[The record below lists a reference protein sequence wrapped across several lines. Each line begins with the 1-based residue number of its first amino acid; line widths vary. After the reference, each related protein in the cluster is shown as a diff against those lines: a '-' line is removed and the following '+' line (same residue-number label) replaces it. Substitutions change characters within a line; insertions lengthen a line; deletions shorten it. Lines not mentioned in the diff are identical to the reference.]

1 MSDVRFRYQSNDFG
15 EYDIHYR
22 SFKNRN
28 QFDDA
33 GGVAEAL
40 GVSSAS
46 WPIFGLV
53 WQSGEILAQLMASYD
68 LGSKRILEVGCG
80 VGLASLVLN
89 KRLANI
95 SATDIHPL
103 AHEYLGHNTM
113 LNQDREIP
121 FFRTNWS
128 DEQDGSNGEF
138 DLVIGSDVLYER
150 PHNEL
155 LSIFIEYYARATSEV
170 IIVDAGRGFSNK
182 FTKLM
187 AANGFSVDQLDA
199 IAPFTKPESFK
210 GKILRYRRTG

>member
-1 MSDVRFRYQSNDFG
+1 MTDVRFRYQSNDFG

-28 QFDDA
+28 QFDDV
-33 GGVAEAL
+33 GGIAEAL

-53 WQSGEILAQLMASYD
+53 WQSGEILAQLMANYD

-103 AHEYLGHNTM
+103 AREYLGHNTT
-113 LNQDREIP
+113 LNSDREIP

-128 DEQDGSNGEF
+128 DVQDGSNGEF
-138 DLVIGSDVLYER
+138 DLVIASDVLYER

-199 IAPFTKPESFK
+199 IAPFTRPESFK